1 MSGVAV
7 AVAGI
12 SLVGGQ
18 LASRRSAN
26 AASEASAGA
35 NELARTQGR
44 IAQEQWDT
52 YKSDYRPLEQAMLQ
66 EAKNYDSPERQ
77 EQMAGAARTEV
88 AAKFGQ
94 AANSLNRQLASYGVG
109 DPSGG
114 QFAGQYRALRGQGA
128 AAEAGAANTARMAVQ
143 DAGWG
148 RRMQMANIGRGMA
161 GTASSAAGSA
171 SNALAGIANQSN
183 FQANQAA
190 AGAGQFIG
198 AIGQGIKN
206 YNNPTT
212 FTAPGQI
219 APIGSGPGFLPFDPN
234 VTIGAPAPTMDSGY
248 GFGGG

>member
-26 AASEASAGA
+26 AAKDASAGA
-35 NELARTQGR
+35 NRLADTQAG

-52 YKSDYRPLEQAMLQ
+52 YKSDYRPLEQSMLR
-66 EAKNYDSPERQ
+66 EAQAYDSPERQ
-77 EQMAGAARTEV
+77 EQMAGMASADMG
-88 AAKFGQ
+88 AKFGQ
-94 AANSLNRQLASYGVG
+94 AAAGLGRRLAGYGVG

-114 QFAGQYRALRGQGA
+114 QFAGQYRALAGQGA
-128 AAEAGAANTARMAVQ
+128 AAQAGAANMARIGVQ

-148 RRMQMANIGRGMA
+148 RRLQMANIGRGMA

-171 SNALAGIANQSN
+171 ANTMMNLASMNNSA
-183 FQANQAA
+183 ANQAA

-234 VTIGAPAPTMDSGY
+234 VTIGARPDSGY
-248 GFGGG
+248 EFGGG